1 MVLPEFC
8 KKYFYKS
15 VFNGRLMLEPI
26 EFVMSS
32 HVSKQHVPIIR
43 VNSWCKHFHIIATLC
58 STTSKC

>member
-43 VNSWCKHFHIIATLC
+43 VNS
-58 STTSKC
+58 